1 MWIYNKIKNLAMDET
16 PLAQI
21 ASSRRLFCL
30 YYNSK
35 YSNFAPH
42 QNVLLIEKL
51 NKEIE

>member
-1 MWIYNKIKNLAMDET
+1 MNFQNGNET